1 MEYYDK
7 LGRKTSED
15 KATYKVQTS
24 DKVAYKHF
32 KGCLGNAKRNAV
44 ALRMTPIE
52 WAVTQ
57 NRLCYGA
64 DKAGYI
70 SNF

>member
-32 KGCLGNAKRNAV
+32 KGCLENAKRNA
-44 ALRMTPIE
+44 I
-52 WAVTQ
+52 
-57 NRLCYGA
+57 A
-64 DKAGYI
+64 DSA
-70 SNF
+70 